1 MACATCSVD
10 ITMIDEKVLGSRWR
24 SSVRVE
30 LAPMARAASTKS
42 FSRSASTSARTT
54 RV

>member
-1 MACATCSVD
+1 MR
-10 ITMIDEKVLGSRWR
+10 GGP
-24 SSVRVE
+24 
-30 LAPMARAASTKS
+30 APMARAASTKS

>member
-1 MACATCSVD
+1 MAWATCSVD
-10 ITMIDEKVLGSRWR
+10 MTMMDEKVLGRRCR
-24 SSVRVE
+24 SSVRIG